1 MKKKWQKI
9 LFRCVLFLCL
19 TAGPVFGEETI
30 LYADC
35 DFDLIKAAKV
45 QIDSMGHYQRWDIAN
60 IQFNMKKTEPF
71 TVDAASREDA
81 AGSMAGKQ
89 GEPQS

>member
-1 MKKKWQKI
+1 M
-9 LFRCVLFLCL
+9 
-19 TAGPVFGEETI
+19 AGPVFGEETI

-60 IQFNMKKTEPF
+60 IQFNMKETEPF
-71 TVDAASREDA
+71 TVDIRSVEDA
-81 AGSMAGKQ
+81 AASMTGKQ
-89 GEPQS
+89 KEAEKDDSIEK

>member
-1 MKKKWQKI
+1 MLLLWRK
-9 LFRCVLFLCL
+9 
-19 TAGPVFGEETI
+19 P
-30 LYADC
+30 YADC

-81 AGSMAGKQ
+81 AGSMAEKQ
-89 GEPQS
+89 GEGEKDERIEQ